1 MSATVRTLVRMAG
14 ATPAQ
19 GIPIR
24 LDFDFHV
31 LSMDEATHT
40 VKFVLRLNPDRYEEV
55 VLDDGTRAWR
65 DRFDHLY
72 ITESAIADLAA
83 LQRPGSPIGLQFQS
97 AGPLDNYLSDCQV
110 RVMAAVS
117 GSVPD
122 AEYADA
128 SEDWLRSR
136 AGDELGFAIL
146 SVDLVGSTKL
156 AQTLD
161 RSDYARLQV
170 ILQDELSAL
179 VPLFG
184 GHVLKY
190 TGDGLLAYFP
200 EPSFI
205 IQNDLACECA
215 LYMRAVVNHALN
227 PSLTRVGLSP
237 VKIRIGIDAGEAA
250 IVVLGN
256 SHTKRHA
263 DLIGAVV
270 GLASKVEK
278 CAGQDGI
285 AVGDACWR
293 SLHTSWR
300 AHCRQLPTRPD
311 WPYSSSDGQPYP
323 LHVLDPDVIEKQAL
337 GGERINRVVS
347 SPNKYTFLY
356 SDHTRRK
363 S

>member
-1 MSATVRTLVRMAG
+1 MA
-14 ATPAQ
+14 A
-19 GIPIR
+19 
-24 LDFDFHV
+24 
-31 LSMDEATHT
+31 
-40 VKFVLRLNPDRYEEV
+40 LNGS
-55 VLDDGTRAWR
+55 VLD
-65 DRFDHLY
+65 
-72 ITESAIADLAA
+72 
-83 LQRPGSPIGLQFQS
+83 
-97 AGPLDNYLSDCQV
+97 
-110 RVMAAVS
+110 
-117 GSVPD
+117 
-122 AEYADA
+122 AEHADA

-136 AGDELGFAIL
+136 AGDELGFAVL

-156 AQTLD
+156 AQTLG
-161 RSDYARLQV
+161 RSDYTRLQV

-184 GHVLKY
+184 GDVLKY

-215 LYMRAVVNHALN
+215 LYMRAVVKNRALN

-256 SHTKRHA
+256 AHTKRHA
-263 DLIGAVV
+263 DLIGAVI

-293 SLHTSWR
+293 SLHASWR
-300 AHCRQLPTRPD
+300 AHCHQLPIPAD
-311 WPYSSSDGQPYP
+311 WPYSTPDGQPYP
-323 LHVLDPDVIEKQAL
+323 LHVLDLDVIERQAL
-337 GGERINRVVS
+337 GGERINRVAS
-347 SPNKYTFLY
+347 APDKFTFLS
-356 SDHTRRK
+356 SDHARRK